1 MQPILTVTERGS
13 QRYVVGD
20 ATPAPSTA
28 LAKIDVDAT
37 VRSAIDAQSSI
48 VREYMRGVGSTAT
61 RTIDAGA
68 QRAPQG
74 YSNAEELR
82 HRNRRYFV
90 TIGAYVAV
98 AAAVCYGLVWLATLA
113 DLTPGDWFWP
123 AWLTTSGAMALGL
136 IWATHRSEADRTP
149 EGIELERV
157 RSDGYATERAADGQ
171 FLISQ
176 AISQAIGFRAESEF
190 ADATARLAATDAA
203 YASMRPAPDA
213 RRFAVRW
220 QEEDAGMM
228 TLATEIPLAPS
239 PAPPRPAAAPR
250 YTVTAMQPDA
260 ACLAM
265 CAAVSAIFAGC
276 AATGDDLVTGRLPWG
291 ARGDWGAPMKKKAIA
306 VLAAMDPPLLLSGD
320 GNRYRLNRAQWCEAL
335 AVGAI
340 RRRWMTVL

>member
-176 AISQAIGFRAESEF
+176 AISQAIGFRAESEY
-190 ADATARLAATDAA
+190 ADSQARQLATDAM
-203 YASMRPAPDA
+203 YGQMVPRPTPAP
-213 RRFAVRW
+213 RL
-220 QEEDAGMM
+220 
-228 TLATEIPLAPS
+228 TLDDGLVTYATTIPLAPS